1 MSLREANKKDKR
13 RRILES
19 ARALFSSIG
28 FAETT
33 TRAIAAGAKVGV
45 GTLFSYFSDKRQL
58 LNAIFLDEIDRVAD
72 DAFAAID
79 PRAAL
84 IEQLMSVF
92 GHLYAWFDN
101 DRALSREI
109 ISQGMLQDPAGTVE
123 LTASTARYIANLAI
137 LIRRAAGDRA
147 DEIPEMVVATSLFA
161 NYHVT
166 LVTLLT
172 GHLPDRTSAL
182 RVLRT
187 LVEWNLR
194 GLERRA

>member
-1 MSLREANKKDKR
+1 MR
-13 RRILES
+13 RRGLMWRS
-19 ARALFSSIG
+19 AARAG
-28 FAETT
+28 
-33 TRAIAAGAKVGV
+33 RRCG
-45 GTLFSYFSDKRQL
+45 
-58 LNAIFLDEIDRVAD
+58 
-72 DAFAAID
+72 
-79 PRAAL
+79 
-84 IEQLMSVF
+84 
-92 GHLYAWFDN
+92 
-101 DRALSREI
+101 
-109 ISQGMLQDPAGTVE
+109 
-123 LTASTARYIANLAI
+123 